1 METLSAVLSVIGM
14 NNIRKFAIFTVMI
27 LGTLRAGGLGKGPR
41 THLAQLSAKEV
52 VLGGKEGWAEFA
64 SSKNVTTG
72 SGRFGYPSVE
82 LAPNAFD
89 ADEETDLLIDFENPV
104 NPISNGNYHINKNF
118 LKRSDQT
125 MLEKAAGL
133 SRGAGGGLS
142 VKGKPGTF
150 FGTEGLAGSFTLEF
164 WLCPSVAENGET
176 VFKWESSKTVSNQ
189 LVYQLLNASFNKGHL
204 EWTLSNF
211 FDDDVNPYHS
221 HDLILKGRTT
231 IVPDTWTLHALTY
244 NSENGCLEYLVNGV
258 TEDLLYHTTTG
269 QEGGEVSLVQ
279 LGTPSEVHF
288 CPDYTGKIDDIRI
301 EKRPYKVQ
309 SFQSAENAGKVGH
322 TLYVPTG
329 GSFISK
335 PIMVSTGS
343 KLNSLKAEMNVPS
356 QTAVL
361 FYVRSGENY
370 YNWTDTY
377 PEWKPVESGKDIQG
391 VSGLY
396 FQVSAELYPD
406 GSGEHTPSIT
416 QITLDYYELPEPV
429 PPFVVNAVAGNGT
442 VTVSWNYSVDDTAGG
457 YYLYY
462 GTRPGE
468 YLGRMAVEGD
478 SPINVGNTT
487 SFTLTGLENGRIYYF
502 AVAAWSAY
510 DDRVVGKL
518 SKEVFARPLARLK

>member
-1 METLSAVLSVIGM
+1 M

-27 LGTLRAGGLGKGPR
+27 FGA
-41 THLAQLSAKEV
+41 LADGSLSAKEV

-82 LAPNAFD
+82 LAPNAFE
-89 ADEETDLLIDFENPV
+89 ADEDTDLLIDFENPV

-142 VKGKPGTF
+142 VKGKLGTF

-176 VFKWESSKTVSNQ
+176 VFKWESSKTVNNQ

-457 YYLYY
+457 YYVYY

>member
-1 METLSAVLSVIGM
+1 
-14 NNIRKFAIFTVMI
+14 MI
-27 LGTLRAGGLGKGPR
+27 LGTLRAGGSGSGPR
-41 THLAQLSAKEV
+41 THLSLLSAKEV
-52 VLGGKEGWAEFA
+52 VLGGKDGWEEFA

-72 SGRFGYPSVE
+72 TGRFGYPAVE
-82 LAPNAFD
+82 LAPNAFE
-89 ADEETDLLIDFENPV
+89 ADEETDLLIDFEDPG
-104 NPISNGNYHINKNF
+104 NPISNGNYQINKNF

-150 FGTEGLAGSFTLEF
+150 FGTEGLVGSFTLEF

-176 VFKWESSKTVSNQ
+176 VFKWESSKTVNNQ
-189 LVYQLLNASFNKGHL
+189 LIYQLLNASFNKGHL
-204 EWTLSNF
+204 EWSLSNF

-231 IVPDTWTLHALTY
+231 IVPDTWSLHALTY

-279 LGTPSEVHF
+279 FGTPSEVHF
-288 CPDYTGKIDDIRI
+288 CSDYTGKIDDIRI

-322 TLYVPTG
+322 TLYVPAG
-329 GSFISK
+329 GCFISK

-343 KLNSLKAEMNVPS
+343 KLNSLKAEMNIPS

-457 YYLYY
+457 YYVYY
-462 GTRPGE
+462 GSRPGE

>member
-1 METLSAVLSVIGM
+1 M

-457 YYLYY
+457 YYVYY

-502 AVAAWSAY
+502 AVAAWSVY